1 VTDPI
6 LGAQED
12 LNRWSRRER
21 QLLDALE
28 DLDEQEA
35 RLRGE
40 LEQVDRQIAYYESL
54 ARDMKRELEPVK
66 LSTLLTSFARGR

>member
-1 VTDPI
+1 MTDPI

-12 LNRWSRRER
+12 LTRWSRRER
-21 QLLDALE
+21 QLLDAVE
-28 DLDEQEA
+28 DLDEEET

>member
-1 VTDPI
+1 MTAPI

-28 DLDEQEA
+28 DLDEEET
-35 RLRGE
+35 RLGGE
-40 LEQVDRQIAYYESL
+40 IEQVDRQIAYYESR
-54 ARDMKRELEPVK
+54 ARDMKRELEPPK

>member
-1 VTDPI
+1 MTDPI

>member
-1 VTDPI
+1 MTDPI

-28 DLDEQEA
+28 DLDEQET

>member
-1 VTDPI
+1 MTDPI

-12 LNRWSRRER
+12 LNRWSRRGR

-28 DLDEQEA
+28 DLDEQET

>member
-1 VTDPI
+1 MTDPI

-12 LNRWSRRER
+12 LNRWSRRET

-28 DLDEQEA
+28 DLDEQET

>member
-28 DLDEQEA
+28 DLDEQET

>member
-12 LNRWSRRER
+12 LNRWSRRET

>member
-1 VTDPI
+1 MTDPI

-12 LNRWSRRER
+12 LNRWSRRET

>member
-12 LNRWSRRER
+12 LNRWSRRGR

-28 DLDEQEA
+28 DLDEQET